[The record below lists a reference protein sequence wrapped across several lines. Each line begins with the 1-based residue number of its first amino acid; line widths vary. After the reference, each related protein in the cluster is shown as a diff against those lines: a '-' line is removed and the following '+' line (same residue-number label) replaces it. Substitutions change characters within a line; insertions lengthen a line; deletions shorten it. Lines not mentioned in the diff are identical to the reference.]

1 MVMQKTGSQ
10 KSLKRRL
17 IALATAFLVSMIAI
31 AAASG
36 QQAAAQPATQPAR
49 QATTVKPV
57 MVEDVFKNVQ
67 DLKGIPVNQFM
78 DTMGFFAAALGLN
91 CTGCHVPEAL
101 QDWSRFADD
110 IPRKRMSR
118 IMIRMVDSINKEKF
132 GGRRMIT
139 CWSCHR
145 GGQAVDNI
153 PSLMAQYSVAPEDP
167 NAIEMVQD
175 APKEPTANQILV
187 KYIQAAGGAQRLA
200 ELTSWAA
207 KGTYDGYNTY
217 HVKVPVEIFA
227 KAPAQRAL
235 FAHTQIADNTEVFDG
250 GNGWVAGLDRPLPLL
265 ALLPGPEL
273 DGAKLDAML
282 GFPGNIRQ
290 ALTDWKT
297 GFPPTT
303 IDDKLANIVQGTG
316 AGKTRVKLYFD
327 DKTGLLIRQVRYADT
342 PIGMVP
348 TQIDY
353 ADYRDVAGVKLPY
366 HIVVTWTDGQTDI
379 LLSDIQANVP
389 IDTAKFGKPAPAVA
403 RKRGK

>member
-1 MVMQKTGSQ
+1 MVRQKSGSQ
-10 KSLKRRL
+10 KSLERL
-17 IALATAFLVSMIAI
+17 LITLAASILVSMTAMAP
-31 AAASG
+31 AAG
-36 QQAAAQPATQPAR
+36 QQAAT
-49 QATTVKPV
+49 QATAVKPV

-67 DLKGIPVNQFM
+67 ELKGIPVNQFM

-145 GGQAVDNI
+145 GGQAVENI
-153 PSLMAQYSVAPEDP
+153 PSLMVQYSVAPEDP

-175 APKEPTANQILV
+175 APKEPTANQILD

-235 FAHTQIADNTEVFDG
+235 FAHTQIADNAEVFDG
-250 GNGWVAGLDRPLPLL
+250 ANGWVAGLDRPLPLL

-282 GFPGNIRQ
+282 GFPGSIRQ

-327 DKTGLLIRQVRYADT
+327 DKTGLLMRQVRYTDT

-353 ADYRDVAGVKLPY
+353 SDYRDVAGVRLPY

-389 IDTAKFGKPAPAVA
+389 IDAAKFGKPAPAVA
-403 RKRGK
+403 KKQGK

>member
-1 MVMQKTGSQ
+1 MVMQKSGSQ
-10 KSLKRRL
+10 KSLERRL
-17 IALATAFLVSMIAI
+17 IALAPVVLVSMMAVAP
-31 AAASG
+31 AAG
-36 QQAAAQPATQPAR
+36 QQAATQP
-49 QATTVKPV
+49 TTVKPA

-67 DLKGIPVNQFM
+67 ELKGIPVNQFM

-118 IMIRMVDSINKEKF
+118 LMIRMVDSINKEKF

-167 NAIEMVQD
+167 NAIEMVPD
-175 APKEPTANQILV
+175 APKEPTANQILD

-235 FAHTQIADNTEVFDG
+235 FAHTQIADNAEVFDG
-250 GNGWVAGLDRPLPLL
+250 GKGWIAGLDRPLPLL
-265 ALLPGPEL
+265 TLLPGPEL

-282 GFPGNIRQ
+282 GFPGSIRQ

-316 AGKTRVKLYFD
+316 AGKTRVKLYFE
-327 DKTGLLIRQVRYADT
+327 DKTGLLMRQVRYADT

-353 ADYRDVAGVKLPY
+353 SDYRDVAGVKLPY
-366 HIVVTWTDGQTDI
+366 HILVTWTDGQTDI
-379 LLSDIQANVP
+379 LLSDIQANAP
-389 IDTAKFGKPAPAVA
+389 IDAAKFGKPAPAVA
-403 RKRGK
+403 RKQGK